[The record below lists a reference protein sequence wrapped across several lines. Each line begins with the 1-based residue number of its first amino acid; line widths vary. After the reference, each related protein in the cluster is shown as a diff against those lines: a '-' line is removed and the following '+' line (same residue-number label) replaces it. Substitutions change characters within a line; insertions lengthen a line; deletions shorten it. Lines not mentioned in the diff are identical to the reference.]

1 MSEIRVLPVFS
12 KSLASLSW
20 PGVWAIVLAL
30 GWLLPNHY
38 PPWIAFHTDAWTAW
52 MFVLAG
58 FPLILAFRDQI
69 DWNWLTIVS
78 ALAVPIP
85 VIQYEVGLLVFSGQA
100 WISTAYLLGF
110 LLSLLVGARWE
121 RNRPGQAMNALFFA
135 VGLAAVIS
143 VGMQLYQWLSLS
155 GLDTWIVGTA
165 GNRPN
170 ANLIQPNQMA
180 TFLLWALIA
189 VAWSVHQKAIGL
201 PVALFV
207 SMYLLFGLALTQS
220 RTAMVALALIT
231 VASWYWR
238 ALWYSRRNL
247 WIGLFLL
254 TFFAA
259 CLLGIRPLN
268 EAMLLDQPLG
278 LLNRSDSFELRL
290 SAYSL
295 FLDALQQRPLSGYGW
310 TTLAPVQLSIA
321 ENHVGL
327 YGFFQQSHNV
337 FLDLL
342 LWVGIPVGALISIA
356 LILWLCRQVRRVK
369 HTEDALLVLFIGVVG
384 WHAMVELPLQ
394 YAYMLLPTGLV
405 MGIVGVRSSETVF
418 FRSPRSGLVIFLVAA
433 AVLLGFI
440 TRDYFRIEADY
451 RALRFE
457 KTYRVPPPNSGA
469 DTLVLSHLQ
478 ALIRLG
484 RMSAKPG
491 MSQDELNWM
500 RDVTYAFPG
509 LSNLYVYTAALALNE
524 QPDEAHLMMRK
535 MAKVMMPAEYQALGQ
550 NWITQSKRNNK
561 LATVQWLDATA
572 K

>member
-1 MSEIRVLPVFS
+1 
-12 KSLASLSW
+12 
-20 PGVWAIVLAL
+20 
-30 GWLLPNHY
+30 
-38 PPWIAFHTDAWTAW
+38 

-58 FPLILAFRDQI
+58 FPAVLAFRDQI

-78 ALAVPIP
+78 ALAIPIP
-85 VIQYEVGLLVFSGQA
+85 AIQYEVGLLAFSGQA

-110 LLSLLVGARWE
+110 LLSLQVGARWE
-121 RNRPGQAMNALFFA
+121 RNRPGQAVSALFFA
-135 VGLAAVIS
+135 IGLAAVVS
-143 VGMQLYQWLSLS
+143 VGMQLYQWLSLG

-189 VAWSVHQKAIGL
+189 VAWSAHKKVIGP
-201 PVALFV
+201 PVAVFV

-220 RTAMVALALIT
+220 RTAMVALVLIT

-247 WIGLFLL
+247 WIGLSLL

-259 CLLGIRPLN
+259 CLLSVRPLN
-268 EAMLLDQPLG
+268 EVMLLDQPPG

-295 FLDALQQRPLSGYGW
+295 FFDALQQRPLSGYGW

-327 YGFFQQSHNV
+327 YGFFQQSHNI

-369 HTEDALLVLFIGVVG
+369 HTEDALLVLFIGVVC

-405 MGIVGVRSSETVF
+405 MGILGVRSSEIIF
-418 FRSPRSGLVIFLVAA
+418 FRSPRSTLAILLMAA

-457 KTYRVPPPNSGA
+457 KTYRVPPPDPGA

-500 RDVTYAFPG
+500 RDVTRAFPG

-524 QPDEAHLMMRK
+524 RPDEAHLMMRK
-535 MAKVMMPAEYQALGQ
+535 MAKVMMPAEYRELGQ
-550 NWITQSKRNNK
+550 NWVSQSKRNNK

>member
-1 MSEIRVLPVFS
+1 
-12 KSLASLSW
+12 
-20 PGVWAIVLAL
+20 
-30 GWLLPNHY
+30 
-38 PPWIAFHTDAWTAW
+38 

-58 FPLILAFRDQI
+58 FPAIVTFRDQI

-85 VIQYEVGLLVFSGQA
+85 VIQYAVGLLVFSGQA

-121 RNRPGQAMNALFFA
+121 RNRPGQAVRALFFA
-135 VGLAAVIS
+135 IGLAAVAS

-189 VAWSVHQKAIGL
+189 IAWSVHQRIIGL

-207 SMYLLFGLALTQS
+207 SMYLLLGLALTQS
-220 RTAMVALALIT
+220 RTAIVALALTT
-231 VASWYWR
+231 VASCYWR

-259 CLLGIRPLN
+259 CLLGILPLN
-268 EAMLLDQPLG
+268 EVMLLDKPPS
-278 LLNRSDSFELRL
+278 LLSRSYSSGLRL

-295 FLDALQQRPLSGYGW
+295 FLDAVLQQPIWGYGW
-310 TTLAPVQLSIA
+310 TTLAPIQLSVS
-321 ENHVGL
+321 ETHVSL
-327 YGFFQQSHNV
+327 HGFFQHSHNI

-342 LWVGIPVGALISIA
+342 LWVGVPIGTLISIT
-356 LILWLCRQVRRVK
+356 LILWFFRQVRRVQ
-369 HTEDALLVLFIGVVG
+369 HIEEALLVLFVGVVF
-384 WHAMVELPLQ
+384 WHAMLELPLQ
-394 YAYMLLPTGLV
+394 YAYLLLPTGLV
-405 MGIVGVRSSETVF
+405 MGILGVRLKESVVF
-418 FRSPRSGLVIFLVAA
+418 WTHRSTLAVCLMAA
-433 AVLLGFI
+433 AALLGFI

-457 KTYRVPPPNSGA
+457 KIYHMPPPNSGA

-491 MSQDELNWM
+491 LSQDELNWM

-535 MAKVMMPAEYQALGQ
+535 MAKVMMPAEYQELGRA
-550 NWITQSKRNNK
+550 WVSQSKRNNK